1 MPDFLGHLSDA
12 SKSPLAFVAYGLVL
26 AAWIL
31 NTWLTGNPQ
40 RQAQKILTEFKD
52 DQKRLDALVEVFHE
66 QPPNGLSGNEAILS
80 WVQGKSQDRTKLLF
94 LIAWIATVV
103 AVLLFLVAIR
113 NQTVATTGH
122 DVSVNFHRPGTT
134 GDCPSLAVTAQL
146 TASSEG
152 KQLATVGV
160 TDGCKARLSS
170 TETAVA
176 TLSLANAGDYRLANP
191 QEQYQLG
198 STVWDVDVTQGQA
211 QGQTQGQTQ
220 ESRLRLTVFQYSSL
234 GCPDSRGAFDTF
246 QQILG
251 AKARSLRGLFSAT
264 DHRYDYLANL
274 SVVSAGQ
281 PLQMNDQEIQNYWAQ
296 TSSLQILAGMC
307 VRQNNADFMRS
318 QIFSGTLVGNLGEPL
333 VADLPLS
340 ADELGAARD
349 MHTAS
354 ILYTLA
360 RDSKAMKADPDV
372 TLSFLDEA
380 KQLATGIQSDGA
392 TKLLAAIQTT
402 LTEVGPPGQLHL

>member
-12 SKSPLAFVAYGLVL
+12 SRSPLAFVAYALVL

-40 RQAQKILTEFKD
+40 RQAQKILTDFKD
-52 DQKRLDALVEVFHE
+52 DQRRLDALVEVFHE
-66 QPPNGLSGNEAILS
+66 QPPHELSGNEAILS
-80 WVQGKSQDRTKLLF
+80 WVEGKSRDRTRLLL

-113 NQTVATTGH
+113 NQAAAATGH
-122 DVSVNFHRPGTT
+122 DVTINFHRPGTT
-134 GDCPSLAVTAQL
+134 GDCPSLALTAQL
-146 TASSEG
+146 TVSSGG
-152 KQLATVGV
+152 KRLATVGV

-170 TETAVA
+170 SATGSA
-176 TLSLANAGDYRLANP
+176 TLSLNNAGDYRLSNS
-191 QEQYQLG
+191 QEEYQLG
-198 STVWDVDVTQGQA
+198 STVWDVNVA
-211 QGQTQGQTQ
+211 NVVVNQGQTQT
-220 ESRLRLTVFQYSSL
+220 SRLRLTVFQYSSI
-234 GCPDSRGAFDTF
+234 GCPDSGGAFDTF

-251 AKARSLRGLFSAT
+251 AKARSLRGMFNGT
-264 DHRYDYLANL
+264 DHRYDYLSNL

-281 PLQMNDQEIQNYWAQ
+281 PLQMNNQEIQNYWAQ
-296 TSSLQILAGMC
+296 TASLQILSGLC
-307 VRQNNADFMRS
+307 VRQNNTDFMRS
-318 QIFSGTLVGNLGEPL
+318 QIFSGTLGGNLAEPL

-360 RDSKAMKADPDV
+360 RDSREMKADPDV
-372 TLSFLDEA
+372 TLSYLDLA
-380 KQLATGIQSDGA
+380 QQLATGIHSDGA